1 MVWGLGVNPQKLF
14 FSGGEGSP
22 FQNLER
28 LYAFIYAIFFIFLNE
43 MFMLFAMSFSPSL
56 LRPPPPQKITM
67 SHTKLSVIPPAGKGK
82 EESILAS
89 SRGIALGV
97 APFHDYI
104 EGDNN
109 RMHRQLSS

>member
-43 MFMLFAMSFSPSL
+43 MFMLFAMFFFF
-56 LRPPPPQKITM
+56 
-67 SHTKLSVIPPAGKGK
+67 
-82 EESILAS
+82 LA
-89 SRGIALGV
+89 GIAGGV
-97 APFHDYI
+97 TSRHFFP
-104 EGDNN
+104 EG
-109 RMHRQLSS
+109 R